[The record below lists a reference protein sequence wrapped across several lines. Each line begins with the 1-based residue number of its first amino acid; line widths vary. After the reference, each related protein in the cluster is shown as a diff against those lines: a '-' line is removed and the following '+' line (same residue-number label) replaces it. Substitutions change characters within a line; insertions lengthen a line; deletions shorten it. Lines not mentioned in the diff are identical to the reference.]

1 MDRSSTEPISAS
13 ARSNKGQQGKWG
25 SACAVCSAAK
35 AKCLRS
41 DDTQGAPCDR
51 CKRLAKECTSQVH
64 FPRKKRSSRTSRTTQ
79 LEERL
84 NGLVDLLRASGEI
97 PTQGTR
103 RSQSSG
109 LGPSDREHEESSYEH
124 SPRTPSAIGST
135 IHVPRNWNR
144 HAPPRCICR
153 AEVGEVP
160 LQRRPDGELLEI
172 YQSRLMPVFPFVPIP
187 PGTQPGRLKAERPFL
202 FSAICMAASIP
213 DVRSMRGQ
221 MFSMVQRLT
230 NEMFIES
237 NRSMDLLQ
245 GIIVILAWYQN
256 HCMMHTQLNNLV
268 HIAQALLAD
277 LGLNKSPEVQERSS
291 VMVLNPP
298 QPHRRTNEERRAIL
312 GVWFLSSSVATGLQK
327 VFPMKFSKYIK
338 QCLEILEASPD
349 YELDALLVHLVKI
362 QHLSQQIYSWN
373 SKEDEDE
380 GIPGFPRAPASA
392 YQAAFYGDI
401 NRLQASLPV
410 SLRDDSKSQLWY
422 ATPVYRPDSNE
433 CSMSELLRVYF
444 AFVTLHLNEPPPI
457 DAVFLKTLAES
468 LTDVNPSTPSALDIF
483 YRAQSALQG
492 FFESLFD
499 IPTSNY
505 PATPIF
511 VMIQIVYSIT
521 MLARWA
527 KILGPGHARRGNAPP
542 DILTSQK
549 VVWDPS
555 AKRSAPNT
563 IFGSGLAPLPSFTA
577 TNSRRGTEAVAS
589 TNTTSFHT
597 RPSEAPAHHTKI
609 PPSITDPSQIP
620 ASQFRESSDPSIPS
634 VVASLK
640 AKLLTQPGLNLDI
653 IGILAVL
660 AERCDQVHKELTEEG
675 GGGEWHNDVWYL
687 CAKKILIA
695 RAKLEKWAEIIAS
708 GGVSAG
714 GPVGPAAQH
723 AEQSDR
729 DKDAQV
735 GGADVTTAV
744 SQASKSQ
751 QPSCQDEDTLAA
763 FQRQIE
769 TAGQDV
775 SLPDALA
782 DMWQYENV
790 WTDNMLDQLD
800 PSLWLNDG
808 SDWSMALLGPT
819 QESQFG
825 M

>member
-1 MDRSSTEPISAS
+1 M
-13 ARSNKGQQGKWG
+13 G
-25 SACAVCSAAK
+25 
-35 AKCLRS
+35 
-41 DDTQGAPCDR
+41 
-51 CKRLAKECTSQVH
+51 TSVLQVH
-64 FPRKKRSSRTSRTTQ
+64 TVQEVGKRMYKPGAFSSRTTQ

-97 PTQGTR
+97 PTQNTG
-103 RSQSSG
+103 RSQSSAP
-109 LGPSDREHEESSYEH
+109 GPSDRERDSSHEH
-124 SPRTPSAIGST
+124 SPSTPSIIGST

-160 LQRRPDGELLEI
+160 SQRRSDGELLEI
-172 YQSRLMPVFPFVPIP
+172 YQTRLMPVFPFVPIP

-202 FSAICMAASIP
+202 FSALCMAASIS

-221 MFSMVQRLT
+221 MFSMVKRLT

-237 NRSMDLLQ
+237 NRSMDILQ

-256 HCMMHTQLNNLV
+256 HCMMHTQLNNLI

-298 QPHRRTNEERRAIL
+298 QPHRTTNEERRAIL

-338 QCLEILEASPD
+338 QCLETLEASPD

-362 QHLSQQIYSWN
+362 QHLTQQIYSWN
-373 SKEDEDE
+373 SREDEDE

-392 YQAAFYGDI
+392 YQSAFHGDTD
-401 NRLQASLPV
+401 RLQASLPV
-410 SLRDDSKSQLWY
+410 SLRDDK
-422 ATPVYRPDSNE
+422 
-433 CSMSELLRVYF
+433 LLRVYF
-444 AFVTLHLNEPPPI
+444 AFATLHLNEPPPI
-457 DAVFLKTLAES
+457 DAALLKTLAES
-468 LTDVNPSTPSALDIF
+468 LTDVNPRTPSALDIF

-492 FFESLFD
+492 FFESWFD
-499 IPTSNY
+499 VPTNIY

-542 DILTSQK
+542 DILTSHK

-555 AKRSAPNT
+555 AKRPAPNT
-563 IFGSGLAPLPSFTA
+563 MFGSGLAPLPSFTA
-577 TNSRRGTEAVAS
+577 TNSRRGTEAMAS

-620 ASQFRESSDPSIPS
+620 VSQFRESSDPSIPS

-653 IGILAVL
+653 IGILAAL

-723 AEQSDR
+723 AEQTDR
-729 DKDAQV
+729 DKDVQV
-735 GGADVTTAV
+735 GGADVTTAGI
-744 SQASKSQ
+744 QASSSQ
-751 QPSCQDEDTLAA
+751 QPSYQDGDALAA

-775 SLPDALA
+775 SLPDAMDDL
-782 DMWQYENV
+782 WQYENV
-790 WTDNMLDQLD
+790 WTDDMLDQLD

-808 SDWSMALLGPT
+808 SDWGMALLGPT
-819 QESQFG
+819 QES
-825 M
+825 